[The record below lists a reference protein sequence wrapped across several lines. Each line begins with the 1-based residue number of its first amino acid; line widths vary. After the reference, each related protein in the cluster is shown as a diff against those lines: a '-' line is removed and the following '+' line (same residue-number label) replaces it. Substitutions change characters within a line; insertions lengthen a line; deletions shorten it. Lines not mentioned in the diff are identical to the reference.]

1 MIINRRLLQTIAV
14 MAVLVSQITPAAF
27 SQEREDF
34 RSKIEK
40 AKQLYDKALYPASYK
55 EITEALSEA
64 RSSSLSEYAD
74 AEALA
79 VLCAIEMQ
87 MPNSEGLVSEYLTKY
102 PYSSEKETILLR
114 QAAYY
119 FNLQDYVRSF
129 EILSSINQNSLS
141 SAQKTEFSFRLGYCH
156 MRTGRLD
163 ESGRLFGEVI
173 KAPYSTYTNPS
184 KYYIA
189 YVAYMQKDFR
199 KAIELFS
206 KIEGDPRFSVLASYY
221 SLESRFMLKDYEY
234 VTSKGE
240 LQFKALSGEFRTK
253 AARILSEAFFANGN
267 VEKANYY
274 FEQFSFASR
283 DLSRNDMYY
292 SGIIA
297 YSMKNFPQAIAA
309 FNKLGESND
318 TISQNAQYH
327 LGHSYIQTKN
337 KQSALVAFRNASRYT
352 FDPAIREDAM
362 FNYAKLSF
370 DLNSDITAFRQYL
383 SEFSPAD
390 SKYNEIQ
397 NYIASASLLAKD
409 YKAAIEALRLIRFPQ
424 QRDMVNL
431 QKAAFLRGMQLIELG
446 AYRDAVPNLELAVN
460 NGNYNQPVRDL
471 ARLWLAEAYY
481 RDNQFSKSAELN
493 LILANNS
500 RFRQTPEYPL
510 ALYNLAYSYFK
521 NGNFAQAEQW
531 FLKYIASPGNTGYT
545 SEAKLRLGD
554 ALFMQRKYQAASDYF
569 SQVSS
574 SDINAYTYARYQTA
588 VARGLMGDDAGKI
601 SILKSLA
608 SSGERSRLHP
618 EVVYELGRTLVQ
630 TGDNSGAKG
639 YFQELTNRHRESS
652 YFPKALLELGL
663 IALNN
668 GSQEEAIGYYKQILE
683 VAPQSQEAQD
693 AIAGLENIYQERGD
707 AEEFLSYLDNTGLSK
722 ARSTDDREL
731 ILFASAEKLYLSGN
745 YPGALSSLSSFLARH
760 PNSSKKAQA
769 WFYMG
774 DSYNRTGKPEL
785 AIDSYR
791 KVMETGEGS
800 FTELATLN
808 YARLSYQLENYK
820 QALEGYSSLML
831 IARLENNRTE
841 AQMGRL
847 NSFYMDKQWEN
858 AVAESKRI
866 DTRNLSET
874 QKSRVKYIEAKS
886 LFLTGNRT
894 EALPLLR
901 ELSKNKIGAEGA
913 EAAFLLISNAFD
925 NGDFTTV
932 EKETFA
938 FSDSGSP
945 QTYWL
950 AKSFILLGD
959 TYAEKENWEQAKA
972 TYESILESYKPRE
985 ADDIADQ
992 IRMRLSKLQN
1002 R

>member
-1 MIINRRLLQTIAV
+1 MIINRRILQTVAV
-14 MAVLVSQITPAAF
+14 MAILVSHMTLPAF

-34 RSKIEK
+34 RSKMEK
-40 AKQLYDKALYPASYK
+40 AKQLYDKALYHASYK
-55 EITEALSEA
+55 EITEALSQA

-79 VLCAIEMQ
+79 ILCAIELQ
-87 MPNSEGLVSEYLTKY
+87 MPNSEGLVSEYLNKY
-102 PYSSEKETILLR
+102 PYSSEKESILLR

-129 EILSSINQNSLS
+129 EILSSINQKSLS
-141 SAQKTEFSFRLGYCH
+141 SSQKTEFNFRLGYCH
-156 MRTGRLD
+156 MRTGKL
-163 ESGRLFGEVI
+163 EEAQRLFGNVI
-173 KAPYSTYTNPS
+173 NAPFSTYTNPS

-189 YVAYMQKDFR
+189 YVAYMKKDFR

-234 VTSKGE
+234 VTSRGE
-240 LQFKALSGEFRTK
+240 TQFKSLSGEFRTK
-253 AARILSEAFFANGN
+253 AARILSEAFFATGN

-283 DLSRNDMYY
+283 DLSRNDLYY

-297 YSMKNFPQAIAA
+297 YSMKNFPQAIEA

-337 KQSALVAFRNASRYT
+337 KQSALVAFRRASRYT

-370 DLNSDITAFRQYL
+370 DLNSDISAFRQYL
-383 SEFSPAD
+383 AEFSPAD

-409 YKAAIEALRLIRFPQ
+409 YKAAIEALKMIRFPQ
-424 QRDMVNL
+424 SRDVVNL
-431 QKAAFLRGMQLIELG
+431 QKAAFLRGMQLIDLG
-446 AYRDAVPNLELAVN
+446 AYREAVPNLELAVN
-460 NGNYNQPVRDL
+460 NGNYNLTLRDV
-471 ARLWLAEAYY
+471 ARFWLAEAYY

-493 LILANNS
+493 QMLVNNT
-500 RFRQTPEYPL
+500 RFKQTPEYPV
-510 ALYNLAYSYFK
+510 AMYNLGYAHFK

-531 FLKYIASPGNTGYT
+531 FQRYISSPGGSGYIA
-545 SEAKLRLGD
+545 EAKLRLGD
-554 ALFMQRKYQAASDYF
+554 ALFMQRKYQAASEYF

-601 SILKSLA
+601 SVLKSLVSA
-608 SSGERSRLHP
+608 GERSKLHS
-618 EVVYELGRTLVQ
+618 EVLYELGRTLVQ
-630 TGDNSGAKG
+630 TGDNSSAKQ
-639 YFQELTNRHRESS
+639 YFQELTGRHREST
-652 YFPKALLELGL
+652 YYPKALLKLGL

-668 GSQEEAIGYYKQILE
+668 GSQEEAIGYYKQILD

-707 AEEFLSYLDNTGLSK
+707 AEEFLTYLDNSGLSK

-745 YPGALSSLSSFLARH
+745 YTGALSSITSFLTRH

-774 DSYNRTGKPEL
+774 DSYNKTGKPEL
-785 AIDSYR
+785 AIDAYR

-831 IARLENNRTE
+831 IARLENNRVE
-841 AQMGRL
+841 AQLGRL
-847 NSFYMDKQWEN
+847 NSFFMDKQWEN
-858 AVAESKRI
+858 AVAESQRI
-866 DTRNLSET
+866 DIRNLSDT
-874 QKSRVKYIEAKS
+874 QKTRVKYIEAKS
-886 LFLTGNRT
+886 LFLTGNRSA
-894 EALPLLR
+894 ALPLLR
-901 ELSKNKIGAEGA
+901 DLSRNKIAAEGA
-913 EAAFLLISNAFD
+913 EATFLLISNAFD

-950 AKSFILLGD
+950 ARSFILLGD

-972 TYESILESYKPRE
+972 TYESILESYKPNE

-992 IRMRLSKLQN
+992 IKMRLSKLEK

>member
-1 MIINRRLLQTIAV
+1 MIINRRILQTVAV
-14 MAVLVSQITPAAF
+14 MAILVSHMTLPAF

-34 RSKIEK
+34 RSKMEK
-40 AKQLYDKALYPASYK
+40 AKQLYDKALYHASYK
-55 EITEALSEA
+55 EITEALSQA

-79 VLCAIEMQ
+79 ILCAIELQ
-87 MPNSEGLVSEYLTKY
+87 MPNSEGLVSEYLNKY
-102 PYSSEKETILLR
+102 PYSSEKESILLR

-129 EILSSINQNSLS
+129 EILSSINQKSLS
-141 SAQKTEFSFRLGYCH
+141 SSQKTEFNFRLGYCH
-156 MRTGRLD
+156 MRTGKL
-163 ESGRLFGEVI
+163 EEAQRLFGNVI
-173 KAPYSTYTNPS
+173 NAPFSTYTNPS

-189 YVAYMQKDFR
+189 YVAYMKKDFR

-234 VTSKGE
+234 VTSRGE
-240 LQFKALSGEFRTK
+240 TQFKSLSGEFRTK
-253 AARILSEAFFANGN
+253 AARILSEAFFATGN

-283 DLSRNDMYY
+283 DLSRNDLYY

-297 YSMKNFPQAIAA
+297 YSMKNFPQAIEA

-337 KQSALVAFRNASRYT
+337 KQSALVAFRRASRYT

-370 DLNSDITAFRQYL
+370 DLNSDISAFRQYL
-383 SEFSPAD
+383 AEFSPAD

-409 YKAAIEALRLIRFPQ
+409 YKAAIEALKMIRFPQ
-424 QRDMVNL
+424 SRDVVNL
-431 QKAAFLRGMQLIELG
+431 QKAAFLRGMQLIDLG
-446 AYRDAVPNLELAVN
+446 AYREAVPNLELAVN
-460 NGNYNQPVRDL
+460 NGNYNLALRDV
-471 ARLWLAEAYY
+471 ARFWLAEAYY

-493 LILANNS
+493 QMLVNNT
-500 RFRQTPEYPL
+500 RFKQTPEYPV
-510 ALYNLAYSYFK
+510 AMYNLGYAHFK

-531 FLKYIASPGNTGYT
+531 FQRYISSPGGSGYIA
-545 SEAKLRLGD
+545 EAKLRLGD
-554 ALFMQRKYQAASDYF
+554 ALFMQRKYQAASEYF

-601 SILKSLA
+601 SVLKSLVSA
-608 SSGERSRLHP
+608 GERSKLHS
-618 EVVYELGRTLVQ
+618 EVLYELGRTLVQ
-630 TGDNSGAKG
+630 TGDNSSAKQ
-639 YFQELTNRHRESS
+639 YFQELTGRHREST
-652 YFPKALLELGL
+652 YYPKALLELGL

-668 GSQEEAIGYYKQILE
+668 GSQEEAIGYYKQILD

-707 AEEFLSYLDNTGLSK
+707 AEEFLTYLDNSGLSK

-745 YPGALSSLSSFLARH
+745 YTGALSSITSFLTRH

-774 DSYNRTGKPEL
+774 DSYNKTGKPEL
-785 AIDSYR
+785 AIDAYR

-831 IARLENNRTE
+831 IARLENNRVE
-841 AQMGRL
+841 AQLGRL
-847 NSFYMDKQWEN
+847 NSFFMDKQWEN
-858 AVAESKRI
+858 AVAESQRI
-866 DTRNLSET
+866 DIRNLSDT
-874 QKSRVKYIEAKS
+874 QKTRVKYIEAKS
-886 LFLTGNRT
+886 LFLTGNRSA
-894 EALPLLR
+894 ALPLLR
-901 ELSKNKIGAEGA
+901 DLSRNKIAAEGA
-913 EAAFLLISNAFD
+913 EATFLLISNAFD

-950 AKSFILLGD
+950 ARSFILLGD

-972 TYESILESYKPRE
+972 TYESILESYKPNE

-992 IRMRLSKLQN
+992 IKMRLSKLEN

>member
-1 MIINRRLLQTIAV
+1 MIINRRILQTVAV
-14 MAVLVSQITPAAF
+14 MAILVSLLTLPAF

-34 RSKIEK
+34 RSKMEK
-40 AKQLYDKALYPASYK
+40 AKQLYDKALYHASYK
-55 EITEALSEA
+55 EITEALSQA

-79 VLCAIEMQ
+79 ILCAIELQ
-87 MPNSEGLVSEYLTKY
+87 MPNSEGLVSEYLNKY
-102 PYSSEKETILLR
+102 PYSSEKESILLR

-129 EILSSINQNSLS
+129 EILSSINQKSLS
-141 SAQKTEFSFRLGYCH
+141 SSQKTEFNFRLGYCH
-156 MRTGRLD
+156 MRTGKL
-163 ESGRLFGEVI
+163 EEAQRLFGNVI
-173 KAPYSTYTNPS
+173 NAPFSTYTNPS

-189 YVAYMQKDFR
+189 YVAYMKKDFR

-234 VTSKGE
+234 VTSRGE
-240 LQFKALSGEFRTK
+240 AQFKSLSGEFRTK
-253 AARILSEAFFANGN
+253 AARILSEAFFATGN

-283 DLSRNDMYY
+283 DLSRNDLYY

-297 YSMKNFPQAIAA
+297 YSMKNFPQAIEA

-370 DLNSDITAFRQYL
+370 DLNSDISAFRQYL
-383 SEFSPAD
+383 AEFSPAD

-409 YKAAIEALRLIRFPQ
+409 YKAAIEALKMIRFPQ
-424 QRDMVNL
+424 SRDVVNL
-431 QKAAFLRGMQLIELG
+431 QKAAFLRGMQLIDLG
-446 AYRDAVPNLELAVN
+446 AYREAVPNLELAVN
-460 NGNYNQPVRDL
+460 NGNYNLALRDV
-471 ARLWLAEAYY
+471 ARFWLAEAYY

-493 LILANNS
+493 QMLVNNT
-500 RFRQTPEYPL
+500 RFKQTPEYPV
-510 ALYNLAYSYFK
+510 AMYNLGYAHFK

-531 FLKYIASPGNTGYT
+531 FQRYISSPGGSGYIA
-545 SEAKLRLGD
+545 EAKLRLGD
-554 ALFMQRKYQAASDYF
+554 ALFMQRKYQAASEYF

-601 SILKSLA
+601 SVLKSLVSA
-608 SSGERSRLHP
+608 GERSKLHS
-618 EVVYELGRTLVQ
+618 EVLYELGRTLVQ
-630 TGDNSGAKG
+630 TGDNSSAKQ
-639 YFQELTNRHRESS
+639 YFQELTGRHREST
-652 YFPKALLELGL
+652 YYPKALLELGL

-668 GSQEEAIGYYKQILE
+668 GSQEEAIGYYKQILD

-707 AEEFLSYLDNTGLSK
+707 AEEFLTYLDNSGLSK

-745 YPGALSSLSSFLARH
+745 YTGALSSITSFLTRH

-774 DSYNRTGKPEL
+774 DSYNKTGKPEL
-785 AIDSYR
+785 AIDAYR

-831 IARLENNRTE
+831 IARLENNRVE
-841 AQMGRL
+841 AQLGRL
-847 NSFYMDKQWEN
+847 NSFFMDKQWEN
-858 AVAESKRI
+858 AVAESQRI
-866 DTRNLSET
+866 DIRNLSDT
-874 QKSRVKYIEAKS
+874 QKTRVKYIEAKS
-886 LFLTGNRT
+886 LFLTGNRSA
-894 EALPLLR
+894 ALPLLR
-901 ELSKNKIGAEGA
+901 DLSRNKIAAEGA
-913 EAAFLLISNAFD
+913 EATFLLISNAFD

-950 AKSFILLGD
+950 ARSFILLGD

-972 TYESILESYKPRE
+972 TYESILESYKPNE

-992 IRMRLSKLQN
+992 IKMRLSKLEK